1 MTLHIAR
8 DMQQMHSIKE
18 KNVIEAHNRFLP

>member
-8 DMQQMHSIKE
+8 DLL
-18 KNVIEAHNRFLP
+18 HNSLLKKFRYL